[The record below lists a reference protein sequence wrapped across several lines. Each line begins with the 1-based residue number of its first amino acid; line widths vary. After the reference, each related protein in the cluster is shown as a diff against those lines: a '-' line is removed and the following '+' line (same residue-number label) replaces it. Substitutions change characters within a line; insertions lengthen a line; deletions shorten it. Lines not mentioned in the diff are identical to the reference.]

1 LTSITSSEFTPIAI
15 GLVITG
21 HYLNKH
27 GMEAP
32 YCHLTGPSI
41 VGILKK
47 NSYITAG
54 FVGNGLLHL
63 NAALF

>member
-1 LTSITSSEFTPIAI
+1 M
-15 GLVITG
+15 
-21 HYLNKH
+21 KD
-27 GMEAP
+27 P

>member
-1 LTSITSSEFTPIAI
+1 M
-15 GLVITG
+15 
-21 HYLNKH
+21 KD
-27 GMEAP
+27 P

-41 VGILKK
+41 AGTLKK
-47 NSYITAG
+47 NGYITVD

>member
-1 LTSITSSEFTPIAI
+1 MAM
-15 GLVITG
+15 GLVNTG
-21 HYLNKH
+21 NYFNKH
-27 GMEAP
+27 GMKDP

-47 NSYITAG
+47 NGYITVG
-54 FVGNGLLHL
+54 FVGSGLLHL

>member
-1 LTSITSSEFTPIAI
+1 M
-15 GLVITG
+15 GLVIAG
-21 HYLNKH
+21 HYFRKH
-27 GMEAP
+27 GMKDP